1 MGTRES
7 ETGGAGVDA
16 AAGVAAQARAP
27 RARPLEPSRWERI
40 LEAAAELFRTQGY
53 AATSMTEVA
62 EAAGLLKGSLY
73 HYIRTKED
81 LLAAI
86 VEEAHRGTAVLGEET
101 LASQA
106 PAAEKLRLVV
116 ERHLRGTEK
125 NLTKVQVLFRE
136 FSTLP
141 RERFAGVI
149 ERRDTYERAIRELV
163 RQGQAEGTFAAHLDP
178 RLTAA
183 AVLATLNSVQAWF
196 RPDGPMSMTEIIDGF
211 TDLLLRSVGVETHPS
226 RRPDEDR

>member
-1 MGTRES
+1 VT
-7 ETGGAGVDA
+7 DA
-16 AAGVAAQARAP
+16 AVPRGRRA
-27 RARPLEPSRWERI
+27 LEPGRWERI
-40 LEAAAELFRTQGY
+40 LEAAAELFRSQGY
-53 AATSMTEVA
+53 AATSVAQVA
-62 EAAGLLKGSLY
+62 EAAGLLKGSVY

-86 VEEAHRGTAVLGEET
+86 LSEAHAGTAQLGEE
-101 LASQA
+101 LAASTE
-106 PAAEKLRLVV
+106 PAVEKLRTVV

-125 NLTKVQVLFRE
+125 NLVQVQVLFRE

-141 RERFAGVI
+141 QDRFAAVV
-149 ERRDTYERAIRELV
+149 ERRDTYERAVRDLV
-163 RQGQAEGTFAAHLDP
+163 RQGQAEGSFAAHLDP

-226 RRPDEDR
+226 RRAE

>member
-1 MGTRES
+1 VTDAVVPRERRS
-7 ETGGAGVDA
+7 R
-16 AAGVAAQARAP
+16 QA
-27 RARPLEPSRWERI
+27 LEPSRWERI
-40 LEAAAELFRTQGY
+40 LEAAAELFRSQGY
-53 AATSMTEVA
+53 AATSVAQVA
-62 EAAGLLKGSLY
+62 EAAGLLKGSVY

-86 VEEAHRGTAVLGEET
+86 LEEAHAGTAQLGEE
-101 LASQA
+101 LAASTE
-106 PAAEKLRLVV
+106 PAVEKLRTVI

-125 NLTKVQVLFRE
+125 NLVQVQVLFRE

-141 RERFAGVI
+141 QDRFAAVV
-149 ERRDTYERAIRELV
+149 ERRDTYERAVRDLV
-163 RQGQAEGTFAAHLDP
+163 RQGQAEGVFAAHLDP

-211 TDLLLRSVGVETHPS
+211 TDLLLRSVGVETHTPRS
-226 RRPDEDR
+226 SE

>member
-1 MGTRES
+1 MSNGVVS
-7 ETGGAGVDA
+7 EAGSP
-16 AAGVAAQARAP
+16 AGQRDRPRAP
-27 RARPLEPSRWERI
+27 RARGPEPSRWERI
-40 LEAAAELFRTQGY
+40 LEAAAELFRAQGY
-53 AATSMTEVA
+53 AATSVAEVA
-62 EAAGLLKGSLY
+62 AAAGLLKGSVY

-86 VEEAHRGTAVLGEET
+86 LEEAHRGTALLGEDIT
-101 LASQA
+101 ASPA
-106 PAAEKLRLVV
+106 PAVEKLRMVV

-125 NLTKVQVLFRE
+125 NLTQVQVLFRE

-141 RERFAGVI
+141 PDRFAAVV
-149 ERRDTYERAIRELV
+149 ERRDTYEHAVRELV
-163 RQGQAEGTFAAHLDP
+163 RQGQAEGAFAAHLDP

-196 RPDGPMSMTEIIDGF
+196 RPDGPMSMSEIIDGF

-226 RRPDEDR
+226 KESHEDR

>member
-1 MGTRES
+1 MS
-7 ETGGAGVDA
+7 ETGPVSAERD
-16 AAGVAAQARAP
+16 
-27 RARPLEPSRWERI
+27 RARPPKARPWEPSRYERI
-40 LEAAAELFRTQGY
+40 LEAAADLFCSQGY
-53 AATSMTEVA
+53 AATSVAEVA
-62 EAAGLLKGSLY
+62 EAAGLLKGSVY

-86 VEEAHRGTAVLGEET
+86 VEEAHRGTALLGEEL
-101 LASQA
+101 LASDR
-106 PAAEKLRLVV
+106 PAVDKLRTVV

-125 NLTKVQVLFRE
+125 NLTQVQVLYRE

-141 RERFAGVI
+141 RERFAAVL

-163 RQGQAEGTFAAHLDP
+163 RQGQAEGAFAAHLDP

-211 TDLLLRSVGVETHPS
+211 TDLLLRSVGVETRTELRVRTEH
-226 RRPDEDR
+226 EDR

>member
-1 MGTRES
+1 MA
-7 ETGGAGVDA
+7 ETGSQAGQQDRPRPPK
-16 AAGVAAQARAP
+16 AAQ
-27 RARPLEPSRWERI
+27 PLEPSRWERI
-40 LEAAAELFRTQGY
+40 LEAAAELFRTRGY
-53 AATSMTEVA
+53 AATSVAEVA
-62 EAAGLLKGSLY
+62 EAAGLLKGSVY

-86 VEEAHRGTAVLGEET
+86 VEEAHRGTALLGEEIT
-101 LASQA
+101 ASQA
-106 PAAEKLRLVV
+106 PAVDKLRTVV

-125 NLTKVQVLFRE
+125 NLTQVQVLFRE

-141 RERFAGVI
+141 ADRFAAVVDS
-149 ERRDTYERAIRELV
+149 RDTYEHAVRELV

-211 TDLLLRSVGVETHPS
+211 TDLLLRSVGVETHPT

>member
-1 MGTRES
+1 VTD
-7 ETGGAGVDA
+7 AGVP
-16 AAGVAAQARAP
+16 GSQRVAP
-27 RARPLEPSRWERI
+27 RARPLEPSRYERI
-40 LEAAAELFRTQGY
+40 LEAAAELFRSQGY
-53 AATSMTEVA
+53 AATSVAEVA
-62 EAAGLLKGSLY
+62 AAAGLLKGSVY

-86 VEEAHRGTAVLGEET
+86 VEEAHAGTAQLGEDL
-101 LASQA
+101 LASEA
-106 PAAEKLRLVV
+106 PAVDKLRTVV

-125 NLTKVQVLFRE
+125 NLVQMQVLFRE
-136 FSTLP
+136 LSTLP
-141 RERFAGVI
+141 QERFSAVV
-149 ERRDTYERAIRELV
+149 ERRDVYERAIRELV

-183 AVLATLNSVQAWF
+183 AVLATLNSVQGWF

-226 RRPDEDR
+226 RDVGAGASDQPERTD